1 MHEDTRYRYSRL
13 KETFRNTTGETFV
26 TIFINI
32 RKIVVQ
38 KIDNEILSEKIYLG
52 PSFHME
58 KPIDEMP
65 LPIQELPDV
74 EVRYYID
81 AEEYT
86 RLEVLFKD
94 DSQELINYEGHNF

>member
-1 MHEDTRYRYSRL
+1 
-13 KETFRNTTGETFV
+13 
-26 TIFINI
+26 
-32 RKIVVQ
+32 
-38 KIDNEILSEKIYLG
+38 
-52 PSFHME
+52 ME